1 MNVSG
6 GCEWLLDGTS
16 NLSVSAIN
24 RGSSEMN
31 LCFLLVSYA
40 EGGEDAI

>member
-16 NLSVSAIN
+16 NLSLSAIDW
-24 RGSSEMN
+24 GSREMN

-40 EGGEDAI
+40 KRVRM